1 MNSDKIGLMGGTFNP
16 IHYGHLVAAEE
27 ARHQF
32 NLDQVI
38 FIPSGYPPHRTPRS
52 VIPAEDRYIMT
63 ALAIATNPYFNISRI
78 EIERPGPSYT
88 TDTVKA
94 FREMYPNSQL
104 FFITGLDA
112 ILEILTWRNPYEL
125 VKLAHFIA
133 VTRPGYNPECLKN
146 LDREILDNV
155 SLLEIPGYAISST
168 LIRER
173 VAQGKPIRYMV
184 PEPVEAYIRKHGLY
198 RQ

>member
-1 MNSDKIGLMGGTFNP
+1 MNSDRIGLMGGTFNP

-27 ARHQF
+27 ARFQF

-38 FIPSGYPPHRTPRS
+38 FIPSGQPPHRQPRS
-52 VIPAEDRYIMT
+52 VVPAEDRYIMT

-88 TDTVKA
+88 IDTVKS
-94 FREMYPNSQL
+94 FSQMYPNSEL

-125 VKLAHFIA
+125 VRLVHFIA
-133 VTRPGYNPECLKN
+133 VTRPGYNPNHLKV
-146 LDREILDNV
+146 LDKEILDNV
-155 SLLEIPGYAISST
+155 SLLEIPGYAVSST
-168 LIRER
+168 MIRER
-173 VAQGKPIRYMV
+173 VALGKPIRYMV
-184 PEPVEAYIRKHGLY
+184 PEPVEAYIRKYGLY
-198 RQ
+198 KR

>member
-1 MNSDKIGLMGGTFNP
+1 MNSDRIGLMGGTFNP

-38 FIPSGYPPHRTPRS
+38 FIPSGQPPHRMPRT

-88 TDTVKA
+88 IDTVRA
-94 FREMYPNSQL
+94 FKEMYPRSEL

-112 ILEILTWRNPYEL
+112 ILEILTWRDPYEL
-125 VKLAHFIA
+125 VRLAHFIA

-146 LDREILDNV
+146 LDEEILDNV